1 MDIKNIFRALRY
13 KNYRLFF
20 GGQSVSLIGTWM
32 QKIAMS
38 WLVYRLTG
46 SVFLLG
52 IVGFTGQIPTFL
64 FAPIAGVLADRWN
77 KRRIFIITQIFAMAQ
92 ALCLALLVMTNTV
105 QVWQIIS
112 LSIVLGIINAFD
124 IPARQSFLVE
134 MIECREDLG
143 NAIALNS
150 SMVNGARL
158 LGPSIA
164 GVLIAAVG
172 EGLCFLINGLSYIGV
187 IWALMAMEICPAKK
201 PAVRKNILHDLKEG
215 VVYAF
220 GFAPIRFVI
229 LLLGL
234 VSLMGMP
241 YHVLMPVFAKE
252 VFHGGP
258 HTLGF
263 LMGATGGGALAG
275 AVYLASRKAVLGLGR
290 KIPFAAGL
298 FGFGLIA
305 FSHCTIYPLA
315 LALMFITGFGMMVEM
330 AGSNT
335 ALQTMVDD
343 DKRGRVMAFYTMA
356 FMGMAP
362 FGSLIAG
369 ALAGTIGAPNTLMF
383 GGAFCVI
390 GALLF
395 LRKLPELKECVTK
408 NTGEETQ
415 EVVL

>member
-1 MDIKNIFRALRY
+1 MNLFRALRY

-38 WLVYRLTG
+38 WLVYRLTN

-77 KRRIFIITQIFAMAQ
+77 KRRILIITQILAMAQ

-105 QVWQIIS
+105 QVWQIVS

-124 IPARQSFLVE
+124 IPARQSFVVE
-134 MIECREDLG
+134 MIECRDDLG

-187 IWALMAMEICPAKK
+187 IWALMAMEICPIEK

-215 VVYAF
+215 VIYAF
-220 GFAPIRFVI
+220 GFAPIRSVI

-241 YHVLMPVFAKE
+241 YHMLMPVFAKD

-263 LMGATGGGALAG
+263 LMGAAGGGALAG
-275 AVYLASRKAVLGLGR
+275 AVYLASRKTVLGLGR

-298 FGFGLIA
+298 FGLGLIA
-305 FSHCTIYPLA
+305 FSHCEIYPLS
-315 LALMFITGFGMMVEM
+315 LALMFVTGFGMMVEM

-369 ALAGTIGAPNTLMF
+369 VLAGTIGAPNTLMF

-395 LRKLPELKECVTK
+395 LRKLPALKEQVLKNTVTK
-408 NTGEETQ
+408 
-415 EVVL
+415 